1 MEMSRRWP
9 WRRWRPNLYLTMAL
23 PNHNAW
29 HGFEAYVLRVN
40 NVFASLSK
48 KCQKLYEL
56 NEFYSV
62 RRWRWIKLTFPQNPD
77 FVVLYS
83 NFVQN
88 RVTVPC
94 NNCLAWHVLKDRSNV
109 SILLFFV
116 NSNDTS
122 KIRHGD
128 DANRRDK
135 IFQTKTGKK
144 MF

>member
-1 MEMSRRWP
+1 MTVTEMTLQTCISP
-9 WRRWRPNLYLTMAL
+9 WLCQIVMPGAVLKLMYFGSTMFL
-23 PNHNAW
+23 H
-29 HGFEAYVLRVN
+29 H
-40 NVFASLSK
+40 S
-48 KCQKLYEL
+48 QKMYEL

-88 RVTVPC
+88 QVTAPC
-94 NNCLAWHVLKDRSNV
+94 NNCLAWHVLKDRSSV
-109 SILLFFV
+109 SILPFFV

-128 DANRRDK
+128 ISDK
-135 IFQTKTGKK
+135 KWQKNVLTRSQLLF
-144 MF
+144 